1 MGETPSPALAES
13 GGKLYGTL
21 YFGGD
26 AGQGSV
32 FAFDPATNA
41 LTTLHSFG
49 GTGDGMGPQTNVI
62 AHAGTLYGTTF
73 EGGAA
78 RALSGALFAIDTA
91 TGAETI
97 LHSFNS
103 QKNDGAGPNG
113 LIWHEGALYGNTE
126 QGGQTNSGTVFRLDP
141 ATGHDKR
148 LYQFGAGTDGQAPES
163 SLLYT
168 GGLFYGTTAFG
179 GATGNG
185 TLFSVDPKTGA
196 ETLLYS
202 FTGGQDGAYP
212 LGGLVA
218 LNGQLYGTAAAGGT
232 GSCSLFNTHG
242 CGTVFAFDPAT
253 GKHQSLYTF
262 SGGADGDT
270 PYAGLAVQGKRL
282 FGTTLTG
289 GGTGCNGQGC
299 GTLFSLLP

>member
-1 MGETPSPALAES
+1 
-13 GGKLYGTL
+13 
-21 YFGGD
+21 
-26 AGQGSV
+26 
-32 FAFDPATNA
+32 
-41 LTTLHSFG
+41 
-49 GTGDGMGPQTNVI
+49 MGPQTNVI

-73 EGGAA
+73 EGGRA

-103 QKNDGAGPNG
+103 RKNDGAGPNG
-113 LIWHEGALYGNTE
+113 LIWHEGALYGTTE

-141 ATGHDKR
+141 ATGHEKR
-148 LYQFGAGTDGQAPES
+148 LTQFAGGTDGQAPES

-212 LGGLVA
+212 LGSLVA
-218 LNGQLYGTAAAGGT
+218 LNGQLYGTAGAGGT
-232 GSCSLFNTHG
+232 GSCSLLESKG
-242 CGTVFAFDPAT
+242 CGTVFAFNL
-253 GKHQSLYTF
+253 GMEKLHSLHTF
-262 SGGADGDT
+262 SGGADGGT